1 MTSRI
6 LVTGA
11 AGFIG
16 NAVASRLIERGDDV
30 LPVDDFS
37 SGRNR
42 SVAGDVPVMMCDV
55 RDVEQLRSVISGS
68 VSAII
73 HCAAQSSGEVS
84 FDDPWDDMS
93 RHVHAT
99 IRLLEAAV
107 EFRIPRFVYT
117 SSMAAY
123 GQPVNLPV
131 AESTRLEPLSFYG
144 AGKAAAEN
152 YVRLFKRFG
161 IESTILRP
169 FSVYGSG
176 QDLTNLRQ
184 GMISIY
190 LAQLARDGR
199 IVVKGSLDRF
209 RDFVHVDDA
218 VSAIEATL
226 EHGESVGETLN
237 LCSGRP
243 TTVHKIIDTL
253 LRIAGKGWDCVE
265 VTEGTPGDQFGMYGD
280 NTRLKELT
288 GWSITK
294 DIEAGIGDMWLR
306 ACEDSDVK
314 RGRDHA

>member
-16 NAVASRLIERGDDV
+16 NAVASRLIERGDEV
-30 LPVDDFS
+30 LPIDDFS
-37 SGRNR
+37 SGRSR
-42 SVAGDVPVMMCDV
+42 SVAMGVPVVACDV
-55 RDVEQLRSVISGS
+55 RDPAQLRSAFSGP
-68 VSAII
+68 VDAII

-84 FDDPWDDMS
+84 FDDPWDDMT

-107 EFRIPRFVYT
+107 ERGVPRFVYT

-123 GQPVNLPV
+123 GQPEVLPV
-131 AESTRLEPLSFYG
+131 DETARLSPLSFYG
-144 AGKAAAEN
+144 AGKASAEN
-152 YVRLFKRFG
+152 YVRIYERFG
-161 IESTILRP
+161 IASTILRP
-169 FSVYGSG
+169 FSVYGAG

-190 LAQLARDGR
+190 LAQLVRYGR

-226 EHGESVGETLN
+226 DHGESAGETLN

-243 TTVHKIIDTL
+243 TTVREVIDTL
-253 LRIAGKGWDCVE
+253 LRLAGKGWDCVE

-280 NTRLKELT
+280 NSRLKELT
-288 GWSITK
+288 GWSASK
-294 DIEAGIGDMWLR
+294 DIEAGIGDMWRR
-306 ACEDSDVK
+306 ACDEIEMR
-314 RGRDHA
+314 RGVDHA